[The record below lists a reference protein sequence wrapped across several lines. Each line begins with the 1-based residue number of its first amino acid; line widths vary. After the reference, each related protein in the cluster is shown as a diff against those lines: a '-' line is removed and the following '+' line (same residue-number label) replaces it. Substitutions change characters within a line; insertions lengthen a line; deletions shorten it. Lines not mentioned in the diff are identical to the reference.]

1 MKQRKY
7 TLPRHTNLAKQGT
20 RTGAFLV
27 DVAIFG
33 ALLLAFLFGC
43 FKWILNPVA
52 DPYKNELENEQINSH
67 LRFRDENGE
76 LQIIAN
82 EATYE
87 EYRDTISYYYMNYL
101 TGNVAEPGT
110 GSRLADEKIK
120 TEDGTEVSKIDYY
133 TVDWFNKYVLQIVS
147 VDPDNDENSLFTYV
161 RVGGEY
167 DKTQIGTPK
176 DPAIVR
182 SDKINQHMQ
191 SAFLSAYTDFNN
203 LSYVVSLTNQMTFV
217 YSVEV
222 VLSGIISGILTYV
235 MFPLIFKQGRTVG
248 KKVFKLALA
257 NYDGYEFHNY
267 QLAMRLM
274 PLIVVILS
282 FLIPIWNDIFL
293 LVLIPMIVFLVSFA
307 LAMASPKKAALH
319 DFTARTIVVDDKT
332 SIIFENELEEEKYI
346 QKEDGFEVEE
356 EENIEGDGEEPE
368 LKYEK

>member
-27 DVAIFG
+27 DVAVFG
-33 ALLLAFLFGC
+33 AFLLALLFGC
-43 FKWILNPVA
+43 FKFILNPVA
-52 DPYKNELENEQINSH
+52 DPYKNELEQEQINSH

-82 EATYE
+82 DATYE
-87 EYRDTISYYYMNYL
+87 EFKNTISYYYMNYL
-101 TGNVAEPGT
+101 TGNVSEEGT
-110 GSRLADEKIK
+110 GSRLANEKIK
-120 TEDGTEVSKIDYY
+120 NDDGVEVSKSEYY
-133 TVDWFNKYVLQIVS
+133 TVDWFNKSVLQIKS
-147 VDPDNDENSLFTYV
+147 SDPDNDENSYFTYV
-161 RVGGEY
+161 KVDGAY
-167 DKTQIGTPK
+167 DKTQIGVPK
-176 DPAIVR
+176 DPAKVP
-182 SDKINQHMQ
+182 SEKINQYMQ

-203 LSYVVSLTNQMTFV
+203 LSYVVDLTNQMTFV

-222 VLSGIISGILTYV
+222 VLSGIIAGILTYV
-235 MFPLIFKQGRTVG
+235 MFPLIFKQGRTLG
-248 KKVFKLALA
+248 KKLFKLALA
-257 NYDGYEFHNY
+257 TSDGYEFHNY

-274 PLIVVILS
+274 PLVVVLLS

-332 SIIFENELEEEKYI
+332 SIIFSNELEEEKYI
-346 QKEDGFEVEE
+346 MKEDGFEVEE
-356 EENIEGDGEEPE
+356 DENAEGDGEEPE